1 MRQDFFVVSRGREG
15 GLAENLHFLPAALK
29 SHRIMATTDTERP
42 CFAEL
47 EIIIILLRVETAKKE
62 RGGAGAAM
70 AARRRDSR
78 SVVCLIPGA
87 KSMNGGSSVGSNL
100 IRKIS

>member
-1 MRQDFFVVSRGREG
+1 VRQDFFVVSRGSEG

-29 SHRIMATTDTERP
+29 SRRIMATTDTERP

-62 RGGAGAAM
+62 CCGCGG
-70 AARRRDSR
+70 
-78 SVVCLIPGA
+78 
-87 KSMNGGSSVGSNL
+87 NGGKKEGFSVCRLFDSWG
-100 IRKIS
+100 

>member
-1 MRQDFFVVSRGREG
+1 
-15 GLAENLHFLPAALK
+15 
-29 SHRIMATTDTERP
+29 MATATDTERP

-62 RGGAGAAM
+62 CCGAGAAV

-87 KSMNGGSSVGSNL
+87 KSMNGAAL
-100 IRKIS
+100 LEAT

>member
-1 MRQDFFVVSRGREG
+1 MRQDFFVVSRGSGG

-29 SHRIMATTDTERP
+29 SRRIMATTDTERP

-47 EIIIILLRVETAKKE
+47 EIIIILLRVEAAKKE
-62 RGGAGAAM
+62 CCGAAV
-70 AARRRDSR
+70 ARRRDSR

-87 KSMNGGSSVGSNL
+87 KSMKGAAL
-100 IRKIS
+100 EAT